1 MAGGQTLGQGRSAA
15 HACPDLAKIRPA
27 VARHVFLWEP
37 FGACLTDSR
46 RAIILR
52 ARLTNGLPTGRSA
65 VWLARTVRVREV
77 ASSNLAA
84 PTIRKNDGC
93 PSRAERRLGSSFRR
107 SESRHVGTQK
117 PGAIASRS
125 LS

>member
-1 MAGGQTLGQGRSAA
+1 MAGGQALGQGRSAA
-15 HACPDLAKIRPA
+15 HACPDLAKIRAA

-52 ARLTNGLPTGRSA
+52 PRLTNGLPTGRSA

-84 PTIRKNDGC
+84 PTKSNDETARARPFQRGSC
-93 PSRAERRLGSSFRR
+93 PHPFR
-107 SESRHVGTQK
+107 
-117 PGAIASRS
+117 
-125 LS
+125 